1 MTIGRIVG
9 IGELMNVGSIQRSC
23 TAIMLQLVDC
33 VASGSKDDLAPA
45 GGGEDARE
53 QAQEQD
59 CRQDVGSER
68 GRSHFGTIRRA
79 GPNNR
84 VRIVKDTQMRK

>member
-9 IGELMNVGSIQRSC
+9 IGKLMNVGRIQRSC
-23 TAIMLQLVDC
+23 AAIMLQLVSC

-45 GGGEDARE
+45 RGGKDARE

-68 GRSHFGTIRRA
+68 GRSHFGTIGRA